1 MAARLLLSGL
11 TSTRPPLSQRVYS
24 QPELSVVIAV
34 GDQED
39 SIGHLIRNV
48 AAHLSSL
55 GRPFEILVVNAGCKD
70 NSLSIASV
78 LASTMP
84 EIEVLARD
92 VSGRAFLRG
101 TSEARG
107 EVVVLLDASKPV
119 SLAPLAWALSRI
131 ATGRDGVVLR
141 GRYVVARRLAVL
153 PVIVRAAGP
162 GVLFEA
168 VFESRAQELG
178 IDIVGSRPRRPVPLL
193 LRPVLR
199 FLAA

>member
-1 MAARLLLSGL
+1 V
-11 TSTRPPLSQRVYS
+11 SQHAHS
-24 QPELSVVIAV
+24 PELSVVVAV

-48 AAHLSSL
+48 ASHLSRL
-55 GRPFEILVVNAGCKD
+55 GRSFEILVVNAGCKD

-78 LASTMP
+78 LAASMP
-84 EIEVLARD
+84 EVEVLARD
-92 VSGRAFLRG
+92 VAGRAFLRG

-107 EVVVLLDASKPV
+107 EIVVLLDASKPA
-119 SLAPLAWALSRI
+119 SLAPLAWALSRL
-131 ATGRDGVVLR
+131 ATGRDAVVLR
-141 GRYVVARRLAVL
+141 GRYIVARRLAVL
-153 PVIVRAAGP
+153 PVVVRAGGP

-178 IDIVGSRPRRPVPLL
+178 VDIVGSRPRRPVPLL

>member
-1 MAARLLLSGL
+1 M
-11 TSTRPPLSQRVYS
+11 SQRVHS
-24 QPELSVVIAV
+24 QPDLSVVIAV

-48 AAHLSSL
+48 ASHLTEL
-55 GRPFEILVVNAGCKD
+55 GRSYEILIVNAGCGD

-78 LASTMP
+78 LAATMP

-92 VSGRAFLRG
+92 AAGRAFLRG

-107 EVVVLLDASKPV
+107 DVVVLVDASKPT
-119 SLAPLAWALSRI
+119 SLAPLAWALSRL
-131 ATGRDGVVLR
+131 AAGRDAVVLR

-153 PVIVRAAGP
+153 PVVVRASGP

-168 VFESRAQELG
+168 VFERRAQELG

>member
-1 MAARLLLSGL
+1 M
-11 TSTRPPLSQRVYS
+11 SQRVHS
-24 QPELSVVIAV
+24 EPDLSVVISV

-48 AAHLSSL
+48 ASHLSQL
-55 GRPFEILVVNAGCKD
+55 GRRFEILVVNAGCKD

-78 LASTMP
+78 LAGTIP

-92 VSGRAFLRG
+92 AGGRAFLRG

-107 EVVVLLDASKPV
+107 EVIVLLDASKPV

-131 ATGRDGVVLR
+131 ATGRDAVVLR
-141 GRYVVARRLAVL
+141 DRYIVARRLAAL
-153 PVIVRAAGP
+153 PVIVRASGP

-168 VFESRAQELG
+168 VFERRAQELG

-199 FLAA
+199 ILAA